1 MEKPYVFRFKRRK
14 YGSQIYTRAFV
25 QTGPEQWESL
35 GDPYRPCVTP
45 KVSELN
51 AAADSVFARLAAGK
65 EIESRTLVEQIARMI
80 HESETGGGFTR
91 LHSTW
96 RLGHDLVGTELCP
109 RSDEEIETE
118 SRTLVEQ
125 IAHMIHE
132 SETGGGFTREDACT
146 TLNSLIS
153 QARVITGINPGHPHL
168 YCMEC
173 QVPRDECSCDEPED
187 ETHA

>member
-25 QTGPEQWESL
+25 QTGPEEWESL
-35 GDPYRPCVTP
+35 GDPYWPCVTP

-91 LHSTW
+91 E
-96 RLGHDLVGTELCP
+96 DLCV
-109 RSDEEIETE
+109 
-118 SRTLVEQ
+118 
-125 IAHMIHE
+125 
-132 SETGGGFTREDACT
+132 
-146 TLNSLIS
+146 TLNGLIS